1 MKARELMDE
10 INKELEVNNDTSEDQ
25 PSSMNNSEWGF
36 DMQRLNFYKLNINKD
51 FYSFKNLNYIFKWYR
66 SWLYQYTWK

>member
-25 PSSMNNSEWGF
+25 PSSMNNSE
-36 DMQRLNFYKLNINKD
+36 
-51 FYSFKNLNYIFKWYR
+51 
-66 SWLYQYTWK
+66 